1 MHNKK
6 HPLGCSLGYIFK
18 FSVLN
23 GKLLPVTIFTG
34 ARALNS
40 SELWNDSMNFSLF
53 SKVDICVDFQ
63 GSAYILPFYTQHN
76 DDIVQAFSFNSI
88 NATDNKC
95 RIITGKLKFAGRY
108 ITQIGIAMSY
118 DLNPFQQLGAD
129 TITVTQ
135 IIGYK

>member
-1 MHNKK
+1 
-6 HPLGCSLGYIFK
+6 
-18 FSVLN
+18 
-23 GKLLPVTIFTG
+23 
-34 ARALNS
+34 
-40 SELWNDSMNFSLF
+40 MNFSLF